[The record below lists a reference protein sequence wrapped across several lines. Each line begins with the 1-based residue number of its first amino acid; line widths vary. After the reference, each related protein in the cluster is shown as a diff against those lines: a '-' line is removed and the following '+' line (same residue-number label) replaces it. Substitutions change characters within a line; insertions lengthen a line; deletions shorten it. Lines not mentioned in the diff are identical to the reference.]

1 MDGRNG
7 IFEKDEYLRA
17 VFESVMDGL
26 FVIDMQGRYMDVNP
40 AGCGMFGYTK
50 DEFLKSDITL
60 LLFPE
65 DVERSFETGRGHWK
79 EFVFVPEY
87 RMRKKDGTEIW
98 VEMTVNPLKLGGK
111 DYCLGVKRDIT
122 ERRKAEKAV
131 REAGALLEQK
141 VEERTAELTRLNK
154 ALEREAQERGK
165 AESERRKNTDLLRAV
180 MYHSK
185 ALIYL
190 KDSEG
195 RYIFVN
201 RLFEALFNVK
211 NEELVGK
218 TPHEIFP
225 KEIADRFR
233 ENDLKVLEAGEPVE
247 FEDKA
252 IHPDGTVHTYLSIKF
267 PIPGMTGAVCGIS
280 SDITERKRAEETL
293 KKNEALLKEAQ
304 AVAKMGHWEVDV
316 ANNKAYWS
324 DELYD
329 IRGVKQGGP
338 PITYEDFISAVHPD
352 DRELVKTT
360 IHGALNSNKPYD
372 VNYRIVRPDGGVRV
386 LHVKAEVTF
395 SDGKPV
401 RMFGT
406 AQDIT
411 ERKKMEDELLKVQK
425 LESLGILAGGIA
437 HDFNN
442 ILQGILGNIS
452 IAKTYIDEWDKA
464 FGILADV
471 EKAALRAK
479 GLARKLLTFSMGGEP
494 VKGLVRLG
502 ELVKESASL
511 ALRGFNA
518 GCDVTSQKDLWAV
531 EADEGQIGQA
541 LGNIIQNAG
550 QAAPAGGAIRISA
563 ENVDANEDSG
573 QLKKGRYVMLTIED
587 SGCGIPNDDLSR
599 IFDPFFTTKANAA
612 GLGLSVAYSIV
623 RKHGGHIDV
632 SSQPGIGT
640 TVKVYLPASA
650 RALEAW
656 AAPNLH
662 KGGIKGQAA
671 DERMRVLVMD
681 DEEIVRDVVGEMLMI
696 LGYAPEFAQNGRE
709 ALAMYKK
716 AMDQGS
722 PFAIVIMDLTVPG
735 GMGGQ
740 EAIKKLLE
748 IDPMAKAI
756 VSSGYSSDQVM
767 SDYRSYGFKGVI
779 SKPYRVAD
787 FRKALDAAFASE

>member
-1 MDGRNG
+1 
-7 IFEKDEYLRA
+7 
-17 VFESVMDGL
+17 
-26 FVIDMQGRYMDVNP
+26 
-40 AGCGMFGYTK
+40 
-50 DEFLKSDITL
+50 
-60 LLFPE
+60 
-65 DVERSFETGRGHWK
+65 
-79 EFVFVPEY
+79 
-87 RMRKKDGTEIW
+87 
-98 VEMTVNPLKLGGK
+98 
-111 DYCLGVKRDIT
+111 
-122 ERRKAEKAV
+122 
-131 REAGALLEQK
+131 
-141 VEERTAELTRLNK
+141 
-154 ALEREAQERGK
+154 
-165 AESERRKNTDLLRAV
+165 
-180 MYHSK
+180 
-185 ALIYL
+185 
-190 KDSEG
+190 
-195 RYIFVN
+195 
-201 RLFEALFNVK
+201 
-211 NEELVGK
+211 
-218 TPHEIFP
+218 
-225 KEIADRFR
+225 
-233 ENDLKVLEAGEPVE
+233 
-247 FEDKA
+247 
-252 IHPDGTVHTYLSIKF
+252 TVHTYLTIKF

-280 SDITERKRAEETL
+280 TDITERKKAEETL

-316 ANNKAYWS
+316 VNNKAYWS

-329 IRGVKQGGP
+329 IRGVKPGDS
-338 PITYEDFISAVHPD
+338 PINYEDFLSAVHPD
-352 DRELVKTT
+352 DKELVKTT
-360 IHGALNSNKPYD
+360 IHDALCNNKPYD
-372 VNYRIVRPDGGVRV
+372 IDYRILRPDGNVRI

-411 ERKKMEDELLKVQK
+411 ERKKMEAELLKVQK

-471 EKAALRAK
+471 EKAALKAK

-494 VKGLVRLG
+494 VKGLVRLS
-502 ELVKESASL
+502 ELVKESASM

-518 GCDVTSQKDLWAV
+518 GCDVKSQKDLWAV

-541 LGNIIQNAG
+541 LSNIIQNAG
-550 QAAPAGGAIRISA
+550 QATLTGGAVGISA
-563 ENVDANEDSG
+563 ENVEANEDSG
-573 QLKKGRYVMLTIED
+573 RLKKGRYVMLTIQD
-587 SGCGIPNDDLSR
+587 SGCGISNDNLSK

-623 RKHGGHIDV
+623 KKHGGHIDV
-632 SSQPGIGT
+632 SSQPGMGT

-650 RALEAW
+650 RATP
-656 AAPNLH
+656 PNPPLH
-662 KGGIKGQAA
+662 KGGRSAN
-671 DERMRVLVMD
+671 ERMRVLVMD

-696 LGYAPEFAQNGRE
+696 LGYTPEFAQNGKE
-709 ALAMYKK
+709 ALDMYKK

-748 IDPMAKAI
+748 IDPRAKAI
-756 VSSGYSSDQVM
+756 VSSGYSSDHVM